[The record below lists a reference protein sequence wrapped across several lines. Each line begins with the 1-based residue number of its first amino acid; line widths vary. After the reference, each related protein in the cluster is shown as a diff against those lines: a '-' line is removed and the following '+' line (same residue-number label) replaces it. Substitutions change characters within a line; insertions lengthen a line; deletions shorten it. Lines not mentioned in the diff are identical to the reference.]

1 MNAPQFIRTP
11 PCVLQ
16 GAPSP
21 VQATGRTLRWGVV
34 ATGRI
39 ASRVTE
45 DIARLEDAVL
55 QAVSSRSEATA
66 VDFADRFGFASSYY
80 DDEARGKGYRQ
91 LFADPEVDVVYIA
104 SPHAQH
110 YELARE
116 ALEAGKHV
124 LCEKSI
130 TINAAE
136 LADLIEIAGRRGVFL
151 MEAVWTRFLP
161 CINRLWEIIS
171 SGELGEIQWVQAD
184 LGFPAP
190 YDPASRL
197 WDPAAG
203 GGALLDLTV
212 YPLTLAVGALG
223 FPQRV
228 QASGTLNADGVDTQ
242 NALNLGYDSGAQAQL
257 TSSLLASGPRTATIC
272 GSEGWVRT
280 GAPLHNPVELHI
292 HQHMGPSRTERFQ
305 QVGNGY
311 TYELREVTRC
321 IQEGLAESP
330 TMPLCDSLQ
339 TMQFFDEVRAQI
351 GVRYPNDERPAASLQ
366 GAGKLHDSA

>member
-1 MNAPQFIRTP
+1 MSAPQFIRTP

-39 ASRVTE
+39 AARVTE

-66 VDFADRFGFASSYY
+66 VEFAHRFGFAASYY

-110 YELARE
+110 YELTRE
-116 ALEAGKHV
+116 ALDAGKHV

-136 LADLIEIAGRRGVFL
+136 LADLIEVAGRRGVFL

-272 GSEGWVRT
+272 GSEGWIRT
-280 GAPLHNPVELHI
+280 GAPLHNPVELHV

-321 IQEGLAESP
+321 VQEGLTESP
-330 TMPLCDSLQ
+330 TMPWSDSLQ
-339 TMQFFDEVRAQI
+339 TMQLFDEVRAQI
-351 GVRYPNDERPAASLQ
+351 GVRYPNDERRLASLEPVS
-366 GAGKLHDSA
+366 KLE

>member
-1 MNAPQFIRTP
+1 MKAPQFIHTP

-21 VQATGRTLRWGVV
+21 VQSTGRTLRWGVV
-34 ATGRI
+34 ATGQI
-39 ASRVTE
+39 AGRVTE

-55 QAVSSRSEATA
+55 QAVSSRSQSTA
-66 VDFADRFGFASSYY
+66 AEFAGRFGFAASFY
-80 DDEARGKGYRQ
+80 DDEARGKGYHQ
-91 LFADPEVDVVYIA
+91 LFHDPNVDVVYIA

-110 YELARE
+110 YELARA
-116 ALEAGKHV
+116 ALDAGKHV

-136 LADLIEIAGRRGVFL
+136 MTDLMDVATRRGVFL

-161 CINRLWEIIS
+161 SINRLWEILAG
-171 SGELGEIQWVQAD
+171 GELGTVHWVQAD

-190 YDPASRL
+190 FDPASRL

-228 QASGTLNADGVDTQ
+228 RASGSLNSQGVDTQ
-242 NALNLGYDSGAQAQL
+242 NALALEYDSGAQAQL
-257 TSSLLASGPRTATIC
+257 TSSLLSSGPRTATIS

-280 GAPLHNPVELHI
+280 GAPLHNPVELQI
-292 HQHMGPSRTERFQ
+292 QQHLGESRVERFP

-321 IQEGLAESP
+321 IQEGLTESP
-330 TMPLCDSLQ
+330 TMPWSDSLR
-339 TMQFFDEVRAQI
+339 TMQLFDEVRAQL
-351 GVRYPNDERPAASLQ
+351 GVRYPNDDNPLPPLQRVGERP
-366 GAGKLHDSA
+366 D

>member
-1 MNAPQFIRTP
+1 MSAPQFIRTP

-21 VQATGRTLRWGVV
+21 VQATGRILRWGVV

-39 ASRVTE
+39 AARVTE

-55 QAVSSRSEATA
+55 QAVSSRSQATA
-66 VDFADRFGFASSYY
+66 VEFADRFGFASSYY
-80 DDEARGKGYRQ
+80 DDEARGKGYQQ
-91 LFADPEVDVVYIA
+91 LFEDPDVDVVYIA

-110 YELARE
+110 YELTRE

-136 LADLIEIAGRRGVFL
+136 MADLIEVASRHGVFL
-151 MEAVWTRFLP
+151 MEAVWSRFLP
-161 CINRLWEIIS
+161 CINRLWEILA
-171 SGELGEIQWVQAD
+171 SGELGDIHWVQAD

-212 YPLTLAVGALG
+212 YPLTIAVGALG

-228 QASGTLNADGVDTQ
+228 HAMGALNSDGVDTQ
-242 NALNLGYDSGAQAQL
+242 NALNLGYDSGAVAQL
-257 TSSLLASGPRTATIC
+257 TSSLLASGPRTAVIS

-280 GAPLHNPVELHI
+280 GAPVHNPVELHI
-292 HQHMGPSRTERFQ
+292 QQHQGETRVERFQ

-321 IQEGLAESP
+321 IQEGLTESP
-330 TMPLCDSLQ
+330 TMPLADSLR
-339 TMQFFDEVRAQI
+339 TMQLFDEVRAQL
-351 GVRYPNDERPAASLQ
+351 GVRYPNDDLQAAASHAFSKVP
-366 GAGKLHDSA
+366 GSA

>member
-1 MNAPQFIRTP
+1 MSAPQFIRTP

-39 ASRVTE
+39 AARVTE

-66 VDFADRFGFASSYY
+66 VEFAHRFGFAASYY

-110 YELARE
+110 YELTRE

-136 LADLIEIAGRRGVFL
+136 LADLIEVASRRGRLPDGGRLDPVPALHQPALGNHLQRRAGRD
-151 MEAVWTRFLP
+151 P
-161 CINRLWEIIS
+161 
-171 SGELGEIQWVQAD
+171 LGAGRPWVPRPRMTP
-184 LGFPAP
+184 PAGCGIP
-190 YDPASRL
+190 L
-197 WDPAAG
+197 PAA
-203 GGALLDLTV
+203 ARCW
-212 YPLTLAVGALG
+212 TL
-223 FPQRV
+223 R
-228 QASGTLNADGVDTQ
+228 SI
-242 NALNLGYDSGAQAQL
+242 
-257 TSSLLASGPRTATIC
+257 R
-272 GSEGWVRT
+272 
-280 GAPLHNPVELHI
+280 
-292 HQHMGPSRTERFQ
+292 
-305 QVGNGY
+305 
-311 TYELREVTRC
+311 
-321 IQEGLAESP
+321 
-330 TMPLCDSLQ
+330 
-339 TMQFFDEVRAQI
+339 
-351 GVRYPNDERPAASLQ
+351 
-366 GAGKLHDSA
+366 

>member
-1 MNAPQFIRTP
+1 MSAPQFIRTP

-39 ASRVTE
+39 AARVTE

-55 QAVSSRSEATA
+55 QAVSSRSEVTA
-66 VDFADRFGFASSYY
+66 VEFADRFGFATSYC
-80 DDEARGKGYRQ
+80 DDELRGPGYTQ

-110 YELARE
+110 YELTRE

-136 LADLIEIAGRRGVFL
+136 MADLMEVASRRGVFL
-151 MEAVWTRFLP
+151 MEAAWSRFLP
-161 CINRLWEIIS
+161 CINRLWEILS
-171 SGELGEIQWVQAD
+171 SGELGQIHWVQAD

-203 GGALLDLTV
+203 GGALLDLTI
-212 YPLTLAVGALG
+212 YPLTMAVGALG
-223 FPQRV
+223 FPQRI
-228 QASGTLNADGVDTQ
+228 QATGSLNGDGVDTQ
-242 NALNLGYDSGAQAQL
+242 NAITLGYDSGALAQL
-257 TSSLLASGPRTATIC
+257 TSSLLSSGPRTATIS
-272 GSEGWVRT
+272 GSEGWIRT

-292 HQHMGPSRTERFQ
+292 QQHMGPSRVERFQ

-321 IQEGLAESP
+321 IQEGLTESP
-330 TMPLCDSLQ
+330 TMPWDDSLQ
-339 TMQFFDEVRAQI
+339 TMQLFDEVRAQL
-351 GVRYPNDERPAASLQ
+351 GVRYPNDDRRLASLEPLS
-366 GAGKLHDSA
+366 KLSDSV